1 MTRRRFRL
9 GRLYVRLR
17 RIIRNDQ
24 LTLSIL
30 GFVVGAAAGGAII
43 GFREGISLVQTVFF
57 ATGSERLYLYVEGL
71 PRWRVLLAPA
81 VGGLI
86 VGLLVRFLM
95 AQQRPQAV
103 ADVIEAA
110 ALRGGRMSAK
120 NGLMAALINAVSLGV
135 GASAGREGPA
145 VHLGASFGGWLAGKL
160 DLTRSNSRTLLGC
173 GVAAAV
179 AASFN
184 APIAGALFATEVVVG
199 HYALRAFAPIVI
211 ASVTGTVISRVYFGD
226 FPAFALVHSGI
237 ASIWEYPAFLGLGVA
252 SAITAIAFMR
262 SVGLAATLAERSR
275 LPVWLRPAAAGL
287 AVGALAIA
295 FPQVLGVGYGA
306 TEAALKVVFPFWLLV
321 ALLFAKVA
329 ATALC
334 LGFRFG
340 GGVFSPS
347 LVIGAMLGGAY
358 GFAITALM
366 PTLSSGPGAY
376 TIVGMGAVAAAVLG
390 APISTTLIVFE
401 MTGDYALT
409 VAVMVAVVVAS
420 VITQNFYGQSF
431 FAKQLEQRGYDL
443 REGFESALLRAVRV
457 RQVMAR
463 DSGVVRPEMDL
474 PTVRARLQANAAGQ
488 LFVVDE
494 GGHLF
499 GIITLPDLSEAAFDP
514 AVDSLINA
522 GDVARLNPPTLAA
535 GDNLEKALKLIRD
548 TGEPHIAVVEDTET
562 MAFLGCVH
570 ERDVMIAYNRALVES
585 RHEERGD

>member
-1 MTRRRFRL
+1 MSAKR
-9 GRLYVRLR
+9 G
-17 RIIRNDQ
+17 
-24 LTLSIL
+24 
-30 GFVVGAAAGGAII
+30 
-43 GFREGISLVQTVFF
+43 
-57 ATGSERLYLYVEGL
+57 
-71 PRWRVLLAPA
+71 
-81 VGGLI
+81 
-86 VGLLVRFLM
+86 M
-95 AQQRPQAV
+95 
-103 ADVIEAA
+103 AA
-110 ALRGGRMSAK
+110 ALIS
-120 NGLMAALINAVSLGV
+120 AVSLGV

-145 VHLGASFGGWLAGKL
+145 VHLGAAFGGWLAGRL

-173 GVAAAV
+173 VAAAKV

-199 HYALRAFAPIVI
+199 HYVLRAFAPIVI
-211 ASVTGTVISRVYFGD
+211 ASVTGTIVSRAYFGD

-237 ASIWEYPAFLGLGVA
+237 ASMWEYPAFLGLGVA

-262 SVGLAATLAERSR
+262 SVGVAASVAEKSR
-275 LPVWLRPAAAGL
+275 LPVWLRPAVAGL

-347 LVIGAMLGGAY
+347 LVIGAMLDGAY

-366 PTLSSGPGAY
+366 PALSSGTSAY

-390 APISTTLIVFE
+390 APISTTLIIFE

-409 VAVMVAVVVAS
+409 MAVMVAVVVAS
-420 VITQNFYGQSF
+420 VITQNFYGASF

-443 REGFESALLRAVRV
+443 KEGIESALLRALDVGHV
-457 RQVMAR
+457 VAR
-463 DSGVVRPEMDL
+463 DSGVVRPETDL
-474 PTVRARLQANAAGQ
+474 PIVRAKLQATAAGQ
-488 LFVVDE
+488 LFVVDA
-494 GGHLF
+494 GGLLF
-499 GIITLPDLSEAAFDP
+499 GAITLADLREAAFDP
-514 AVDSLINA
+514 AVDTLISA

-535 GDNLEKALKLIRD
+535 GDDLETALTLIRD
-548 TGEPHIAVVEDTET
+548 AGEPHVAVVED
-562 MAFLGCVH
+562 ADILVFLGCVH
-570 ERDVMIAYNRALVES
+570 ERDVMNAYNRALVES
-585 RHEERGD
+585 RREERGD

>member
-1 MTRRRFRL
+1 MCGFGVSFATTSLPCRSWASSSAPRR
-9 GRLYVRLR
+9 
-17 RIIRNDQ
+17 
-24 LTLSIL
+24 
-30 GFVVGAAAGGAII
+30 GGAII
-43 GFREGISLVQTVFF
+43 GFREAIGLFQTVFF
-57 ATGSERLYLYVEGL
+57 TTGSERLYLYVQNL
-71 PRWRVLLAPA
+71 PWWRVLLAPA

-86 VGLLVRFLM
+86 VGALVHRLM
-95 AQQRPQAV
+95 PGQRPQAV

-110 ALRGGRMSAK
+110 ALRGGRMSAR
-120 NGLMAALINAVSLGV
+120 NGMAAALISAVSLGV

-145 VHLGASFGGWLAGKL
+145 VHLGATFGGWLADRL
-160 DLTRSNSRTLLGC
+160 HLTRSNSRTLLGC

-226 FPAFALVHSGI
+226 FPAFALTHSGI
-237 ASIWEYPAFLGLGVA
+237 TSIWEYPAFLGLGVA

-262 SVGLAATLAERSR
+262 GVGLAAAMAEKSR

-287 AVGALAIA
+287 AIGALAIA

-358 GFAITALM
+358 GFAVTALM
-366 PTLSSGPGAY
+366 PALSSGPGAY
-376 TIVGMGAVAAAVLG
+376 TIVGMGAVASAVLG
-390 APISTTLIVFE
+390 APISTTLIIFE

-443 REGFESALLRAVRV
+443 KEGFESALLRALDVS
-457 RQVMAR
+457 QVMAH
-463 DSGVVRPEMDL
+463 DSGIVRPETNL
-474 PTVRARLQANAAGQ
+474 PTVRARLQASAAGQ

-494 GGHLF
+494 GGRLF
-499 GIITLPDLSEAAFDP
+499 GTITLADLSEAAFDQ
-514 AVDSLINA
+514 AVDTLINA
-522 GDVARLNPPTLAA
+522 GDVARPTPSTLTA
-535 GDNLEKALKLIRD
+535 GDDLETALKLFRS
-548 TGEPHIAVVEDTET
+548 TGEPHIAVVEDADTLV
-562 MAFLGCVH
+562 FLGCVH
-570 ERDVMIAYNRALVES
+570 ERDVMNAYNRALVES
-585 RHEERGD
+585 RREERGG